1 MARLPGLNR
10 RELLP
15 PDAQPVYDEIMA
27 SRGRIT
33 PTFAVMLHSPQV
45 AQRAAHLGTYMR
57 FESSLDSPARELAA
71 LAAAHLCKCAY
82 EWTAHQAP
90 AREHGVSEAAIAALG
105 SDGPLTGLAEAE
117 ALIIRFARG
126 ILIEHTVD
134 PATFA
139 AARLRF
145 GDRGVVDLT
154 ATLGYYSMIACIL
167 NATGV
172 EAAPRPA

>member
-1 MARLPGLNR
+1 MTRLPELNR

-15 PDAQPVYDEIMA
+15 ADAQPTFDEIMA

-33 PTFAVMLHSPQV
+33 PTFGVMLHSPQV

-57 FESSLDSPARELAA
+57 FESSLEPPTRELAA

-82 EWTAHQAP
+82 EWAAHQGP

-105 SDGPLTGLAEAE
+105 SDGPLQDVDEPE
-117 ALIIRFARG
+117 ALIIRYARG
-126 ILIEHTVD
+126 ILVEHTVD
-134 PATFA
+134 DATFA
-139 AARLRF
+139 AARARF
-145 GDRGVVDLT
+145 GDRGAVDLT

-167 NATGV
+167 NAAGV
-172 EAAPRPA
+172 EAAK